1 MRRFMRQNSDS
12 LYLSLG
18 GFTPLGTA
26 TFSAIQQLKLSLTRP
41 KSCGIAIALFQC
53 ASGLVHKGRE
63 TLVAEAAAKEKEEAQ
78 APERST
84 VNSSGDQG
92 QKPMLL
98 VIVLVLNMLLMAAVV
113 GIVYTSYKAEKNKP
127 KLQDVVQG
135 EKEDTAK
142 TDTPKEDEDVV
153 GKLVPME
160 TFLVNL
166 AGTRGNKLVKI
177 NMELEVNNPKVED
190 EIDHRKPQIRDIII
204 ILLSSK
210 TYDQVTTRQ
219 GKEALRDEV
228 KDTVN
233 SFLVKGKI
241 KKVYFTDFIVN

>member
-1 MRRFMRQNSDS
+1 MWHRHCFVSDS
-12 LYLSLG
+12 IPPEDPNQGWQSVYGEDL
-18 GFTPLGTA
+18 
-26 TFSAIQQLKLSLTRP
+26 Q
-41 KSCGIAIALFQC
+41 
-53 ASGLVHKGRE
+53 
-63 TLVAEAAAKEKEEAQ
+63 VADAAAKEKEEAPIAQ
-78 APERST
+78 ERKAP
-84 VNSSGDQG
+84 SSDQ
-92 QKPMLL
+92 QKPLLL
-98 VIVLVLNMLLMAAVV
+98 VIVVVLNMLVMASVV
-113 GIVYTSYKAEKNKP
+113 GVVYTSYKAEKAKP
-127 KLQDVVQG
+127 KLQDVIQG
-135 EKEDTAK
+135 EKEDDAK
-142 TDTPKEDEDVV
+142 AVAQADKDDIV

-177 NMELEVNNPKVED
+177 NMELEVDNPKVED

>member
-1 MRRFMRQNSDS
+1 VAD
-12 LYLSLG
+12 
-18 GFTPLGTA
+18 A
-26 TFSAIQQLKLSLTRP
+26 
-41 KSCGIAIALFQC
+41 
-53 ASGLVHKGRE
+53 AS
-63 TLVAEAAAKEKEEAQ
+63 KEKEEISIPQ
-78 APERST
+78 ERK
-84 VNSSGDQG
+84 GG
-92 QKPMLL
+92 GEPQKPLL
-98 VIVLVLNMLLMAAVV
+98 LIIVVVLNMLVMASVV
-113 GIVYTSYKAEKNKP
+113 GVVYTSYKAEKAKP
-127 KLQDVVQG
+127 KLQDVIQG
-135 EKEDTAK
+135 EKESEAK
-142 TDTPKEDEDVV
+142 SASGEAKDDVV

-177 NMELEVNNPKVED
+177 NMELEVDNPKVED

-210 TYDQVTTRQ
+210 TYDQVTTRE
-219 GKEALRDEV
+219 GKESLRDEV

>member
-1 MRRFMRQNSDS
+1 
-12 LYLSLG
+12 
-18 GFTPLGTA
+18 
-26 TFSAIQQLKLSLTRP
+26 
-41 KSCGIAIALFQC
+41 
-53 ASGLVHKGRE
+53 
-63 TLVAEAAAKEKEEAQ
+63 VAEAAAKDSKDEGGGQPAQ
-78 APERST
+78 QSAPKPAAGG
-84 VNSSGDQG
+84 GDQ
-92 QKPMLL
+92 QKPLLL
-98 VIVLVLNMLLMAAVV
+98 VIVVVLNMLVMASVL
-113 GIVYTSYKAEKNKP
+113 GIVYTSYKAEKAKP
-127 KLQDVVQG
+127 KLQDVIQG
-135 EKEDTAK
+135 EKDDQGKTIVKENEEDI
-142 TDTPKEDEDVV
+142 V

-177 NMELEVNNPKVED
+177 NMELEVEGPKVED
-190 EIDHRKPQIRDIII
+190 EIDRRKPQIRDIII

-210 TYDQVTTRQ
+210 TYDQMTTRQ

>member
-1 MRRFMRQNSDS
+1 
-12 LYLSLG
+12 
-18 GFTPLGTA
+18 
-26 TFSAIQQLKLSLTRP
+26 
-41 KSCGIAIALFQC
+41 
-53 ASGLVHKGRE
+53 
-63 TLVAEAAAKEKEEAQ
+63 VADAAAKEKEEAPVAQ
-78 APERST
+78 ERKAP
-84 VNSSGDQG
+84 SGDQ
-92 QKPMLL
+92 QKPALL
-98 VIVLVLNMLLMAAVV
+98 VIVVMLNMLVMASVV
-113 GIVYTSYKAEKNKP
+113 GVVYTSYKAEKAKP
-127 KLQDVVQG
+127 KLQDVIQG
-135 EKEDTAK
+135 EKESDAK
-142 TDTPKEDEDVV
+142 AVEQADKDDMV

-177 NMELEVNNPKVED
+177 NMELEVDNPKVED

-219 GKEALRDEV
+219 GKEGLRDEV

>member
-1 MRRFMRQNSDS
+1 MAD
-12 LYLSLG
+12 
-18 GFTPLGTA
+18 
-26 TFSAIQQLKLSLTRP
+26 
-41 KSCGIAIALFQC
+41 
-53 ASGLVHKGRE
+53 
-63 TLVAEAAAKEKEEAQ
+63 AAAKEKEETPVAQ
-78 APERST
+78 ERKAPA
-84 VNSSGDQG
+84 GDQ
-92 QKPMLL
+92 QKPALL
-98 VIVLVLNMLLMAAVV
+98 VIVVMLNMLVMASVV
-113 GIVYTSYKAEKNKP
+113 GVVYTSYKAEKAKP

-135 EKEDTAK
+135 EKEDEAK
-142 TDTPKEDEDVV
+142 AAAQPDKDDIV

-177 NMELEVNNPKVED
+177 NMELEVDNPKVED

>member
-1 MRRFMRQNSDS
+1 
-12 LYLSLG
+12 
-18 GFTPLGTA
+18 
-26 TFSAIQQLKLSLTRP
+26 
-41 KSCGIAIALFQC
+41 
-53 ASGLVHKGRE
+53 
-63 TLVAEAAAKEKEEAQ
+63 VAEGAAAAKEKEEAPAQ
-78 APERST
+78 PAKAGGGGS
-84 VNSSGDQG
+84 
-92 QKPMLL
+92 QKPALL
-98 VIVLVLNMLLMAAVV
+98 MIVVVLNMLVMASVV
-113 GIVYTSYKAEKNKP
+113 GIVYSSYKAEKAKP
-127 KLQDVVQG
+127 KLQDVIQG
-135 EKEDTAK
+135 EKEDQEKKEAT
-142 TDTPKEDEDVV
+142 TDDDVV

-166 AGTRGNKLVKI
+166 AGTHGNKLVKI
-177 NMELEVNNPKVED
+177 NMELEVDSSKVED
-190 EIDHRKPQIRDIII
+190 EIDRRKPQIRDIII